1 MRYELIVT
9 AYDVMDQV
17 HVVVRATSQEEM
29 LSDDHSWTL
38 LVSESFAGTGESD
51 QRKWVRDA
59 LMYAAEA
66 L

>member
-1 MRYELIVT
+1 MIVT

-29 LSDDHSWTL
+29 LSDDHSWAL
-38 LVSESFAGTGESD
+38 LVGESFPGTGEPD